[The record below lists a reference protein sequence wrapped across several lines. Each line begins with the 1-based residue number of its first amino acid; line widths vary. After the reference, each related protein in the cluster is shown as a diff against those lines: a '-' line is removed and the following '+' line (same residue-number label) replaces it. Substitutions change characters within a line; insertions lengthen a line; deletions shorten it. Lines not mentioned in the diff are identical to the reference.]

1 MRLPVIALVLSTS
14 SLAGCAKPDAPRIAV
29 VTPDPAKLATCP
41 ATFPAAPSIAP
52 LASFTLPDG
61 RAVVLLSTVIA
72 REKVAVDYILL
83 GRASWHACRSSVAYV
98 QDWSKR
104 MTD

>member
-1 MRLPVIALVLSTS
+1 MRLLRMAILPLIACSP
-14 SLAGCAKPDAPRIAV
+14 GCAKPDAPRIAV

-72 REKVAVDYILL
+72 REKVTVDYILL

>member
-1 MRLPVIALVLSTS
+1 MRLPVIALVLSTY

-29 VTPDPAKLATCP
+29 VTPDPAKLASCP

-52 LASFTLPDG
+52 LSSFTLPDG

-72 REKVAVDYILL
+72 REKATVEYILL
-83 GRASWHACRSSVAYV
+83 GRASFHACRSSVAYV
-98 QDWSKR
+98 QDWSKALGN
-104 MTD
+104 